1 MNVYIADSI
10 ARQHADAVRA
20 DASAARR
27 LARARKSRTARTARP
42 AASANADSGAPSPS
56 TSRRG
61 AAVAH
66 VVARPFSAAHSWLAA
81 GEL

>member
-1 MNVYIADSI
+1 MNAYIADSI
-10 ARQHADAVRA
+10 ARQHADAMLA

-27 LARARKSRTARTARP
+27 LARARKSRTTRP
-42 AASANADSGAPSPS
+42 ATSASAKAEGSAPSS
-56 TSRRG
+56 ATSRRG

>member
-1 MNVYIADSI
+1 MNAYIADSI
-10 ARQHADAVRA
+10 ARQHADAMLA

-27 LARARKSRTARTARP
+27 LARARKSRTARR
-42 AASANADSGAPSPS
+42 AASEKADSGAPSPA